1 MPRAEAVGIFYKVT
15 EEESLYRKLIYVAAA
30 ERIPFVVMCNLTYR
44 CPLACGHCYVADPRP
59 GGEELTPAEYESL
72 FDQLAAE
79 GTLFL
84 TFSGGDPLLRSDFVD
99 IMAAA
104 RERGF
109 AVRIFTGGT
118 PLDDRLTAEIAAL
131 HPIAVE
137 ISIHAATPQLHDR
150 FVGMVGAWHKAMAG
164 ARRLTEL
171 GVNLVIKMNV
181 ANFNYFELMPVHDL
195 AMSLGADFR
204 YSPFISVK
212 NDGGREPLRLRMT
225 DEQFR
230 DYFRTV
236 TAWVAQPS
244 SDGDACDEELSTP
257 VRYNQR
263 ALSCMAGLNNCSID
277 PYGTVWPCVSLP
289 YDLGNI
295 RDKPFAEIWRGEE
308 AERVRALSEETAE
321 ECARCELYRYCLRC
335 PAFSLL
341 EDGDIRKAAREYCR
355 AARLAKEVFPRP
367 LR

>member
-1 MPRAEAVGIFYKVT
+1 MNEK
-15 EEESLYRKLIYVAAA
+15 ESIYRKLVYAAAA

-59 GGEELTPAEYESL
+59 GGEELTLAEYESL
-72 FDQLAAE
+72 FDQLVAE

-84 TFSGGDPLLRSDFVD
+84 TLSGGEALSRPDVLD
-99 IMAAA
+99 IVAAA
-104 RERGF
+104 RERHF
-109 AVRIFTGGT
+109 AVRIFTGGM
-118 PLDDRLTAEIAAL
+118 PLDERMAAEIADL

-137 ISIHAATPQLHDR
+137 ISIHAATPELHDR
-150 FVGMVGAWHKAMAG
+150 FVGREGAWHKAVAA
-164 ARRLTEL
+164 ARRLIDL
-171 GVNLVIKMNV
+171 GVNVVIKMNV

-204 YSPFISVK
+204 YSPFISVA

-236 TAWVAQPS
+236 GEWVTPPS
-244 SDGDACDEELSTP
+244 TDGDACDEEISAP
-257 VRYNQR
+257 VRFNPR

-295 RDKPFAEIWRGEE
+295 REKPFAEIWRGEE
-308 AERVRALSEETAE
+308 AERVRALSEEIVE
-321 ECARCELYRYCLRC
+321 ECARCELDRYCFRC

-341 EDGDIRKAAREYCR
+341 EEGDIRKAAREYCR
-355 AARLAKEVFPRP
+355 AARAAKEVFRRP

>member
-1 MPRAEAVGIFYKVT
+1 MTEKVT
-15 EEESLYRKLIYVAAA
+15 LYRKLIHVAAA

-44 CPLACGHCYVADPRP
+44 CPLTCGHCYVADPRP
-59 GGEELTPAEYESL
+59 GAEELTPAEYESL
-72 FDQLAAE
+72 FDQLVAE

-84 TFSGGDPLLRSDFVD
+84 TFSGGEVLLRNDFVD

-104 RERGF
+104 RERHF
-109 AVRIFTGGT
+109 AVRVFTSGT
-118 PLDDRLTAEIAAL
+118 LLDDRLAAEIAAL

-150 FVGMVGAWHKAMAG
+150 FVGMAGAWHKAMAA
-164 ARRLTEL
+164 ARHLAEL
-171 GVNLVIKMNV
+171 GVNVVIKMNV
-181 ANFNYFELMPVHDL
+181 GNFNYYELKPLHDVV
-195 AMSLGADFR
+195 MSWGADFR
-204 YSPFISVK
+204 YSPFISVT

-236 TAWVAQPS
+236 SEWVTPPS
-244 SDGDACDEELSTP
+244 SDGDACDEEISTP
-257 VRYNQR
+257 VRFNRR

-308 AERVRALSEETAE
+308 AERVRTLSEEIAE
-321 ECARCELYRYCLRC
+321 ECAGCELDRYCFRC

-341 EDGDIRKAAREYCR
+341 EEGDIRKASQEFCR
-355 AARLAKEVFPRP
+355 AARIAKEVFPRP